1 MTKSET
7 PSIIVTGDIPFLSAM
22 IRMAVEDA
30 GFTVKGQANNREEIL
45 TLCQQK
51 RPDIILLDMDMPDI
65 DTVRLVEDL
74 LDINDF
80 LTIIAISK
88 LDSGYGEMAL
98 AAGARA
104 ILQKPF
110 STYDLVDILRKVAPS
125 RRT

>member
-1 MTKSET
+1 MTSSDT
-7 PSIIVTGDIPFLSAM
+7 PSVIVTGDIPFLSAM

-30 GFTVKGQANNREEIL
+30 GFLVKGQANDREELL

-51 RPDIILLDMDMPDI
+51 RPDIILLDMDMPEI

-74 LDINDF
+74 LDINDY
-80 LTIIAISK
+80 LTIIALAK
-88 LDSGYGEMAL
+88 LDSGYGEMVL

-110 STYDLVDILRKVAPS
+110 STYDLVDVLKKVAPS
-125 RRT
+125 RRP

>member
-1 MTKSET
+1 MTLTENLSV
-7 PSIIVTGDIPFLSAM
+7 IIAGDIPFLSAM

-30 GFTVKGQANNREEIL
+30 GFVVKGQASDREDL
-45 TLCQQK
+45 LALCQQT
-51 RPDIILLDMDMPDI
+51 RPHIVLLDMDIPDV

-74 LDINDF
+74 LDINDY

-88 LDSGYGEMAL
+88 LDGGYGEKAL

-110 STYDLVDILRKVAPS
+110 STYDLVDILRKVAPT
-125 RRT
+125 R